1 MTRQRAK
8 GNSRAGTS
16 EPAAKA
22 AKVFTAVGEL
32 ERKRKA
38 EEGTTEQVAQL
49 KELVYRLL
57 RSYDEQKATQES
69 QQKDLAATIEA
80 QTKTIAK
87 LEATVLGQATELREV
102 KTLLQA
108 DKLSRQSY
116 SDALHRVPSPANSTS
131 TATTL
136 IKKAVP

>member
-1 MTRQRAK
+1 
-8 GNSRAGTS
+8 
-16 EPAAKA
+16 
-22 AKVFTAVGEL
+22 
-32 ERKRKA
+32 
-38 EEGTTEQVAQL
+38 L

-87 LEATVLGQATELREV
+87 LEATVQGQATKLREV

-108 DKLSRQSY
+108 DKPSRQSY
-116 SDALHRVPSPANSTS
+116 SDALHRVPSPADSTS
-131 TATTL
+131 TAATL
-136 IKKAVP
+136 VEKAVPQGTPREQRLNEDKTAITVNTTRHYGDAGHAKPES